1 MQNPFVLKAE
11 ASRSI
16 YDDPLQKFKFQ
27 VTMAGMPAGAGF
39 SKVGGTSDEVDVIE
53 YCEGMWD
60 NIHKLPGR
68 NKIGTLD
75 FERGMYAS
83 RDAEIMLLA
92 TRTNPSMRQTML
104 VEIKNRYGET
114 KRKYQLAEAWVSKV
128 QLSDLDAKSGDVAIE
143 KMTVAFEYFL
153 GTVA

>member
-1 MQNPFVLKAE
+1 MQNPFVMKAE

-16 YDDPLQKFKFQ
+16 NDDPLQKFKFQ

-68 NKIGTLD
+68 NKIGTID

-83 RDAEIMLLA
+83 RDAELMLLA
-92 TRTNPSMRQTML
+92 TRTDPSMRQTML
-104 VEIKNRYGET
+104 VEIKTVTVIRSASISLQKLGFLKLNFPT
-114 KRKYQLAEAWVSKV
+114 LTLLAV
-128 QLSDLDAKSGDVAIE
+128 
-143 KMTVAFEYFL
+143 M
-153 GTVA
+153 

>member
-1 MQNPFVLKAE
+1 M
-11 ASRSI
+11 SRSI

-83 RDAEIMLLA
+83 RDAELMLLS

-114 KRKYQLAEAWVSKV
+114 KRKYQLAEAWVAKV
-128 QLSDLDAKSGDVAIE
+128 ELSDLDATSGDVAIE

>member
-1 MQNPFVLKAE
+1 MNIFSINAL
-11 ASRSI
+11 ASRSVL
-16 YDDPLQKFKFQ
+16 DDPLQKFKYK
-27 VTMAGMPAGAGF
+27 VSISGMPVGAGF

-68 NKIGTLD
+68 NKIGTID

-83 RDAEIMLLA
+83 RDMEKLLLA
-92 TRTNPSMRQTML
+92 TRTNPNMRQTML
-104 VEIKNRYGET
+104 VEICNRYGVT

-128 QLSDLDAKSGDVAIE
+128 ELSDLDATSGDVAIE

>member
-1 MQNPFVLKAE
+1 MFSPFSIKAYAGRSVLE
-11 ASRSI
+11 
-16 YDDPLQKFKFQ
+16 DPLQKFKFK
-27 VTMAGMPAGAGF
+27 VSISGFPPGAGF

-75 FERGMYAS
+75 FERGEYAN
-83 RDAEIMLLA
+83 RDMEQALLN
-92 TRTNPSMRQTML
+92 TRTNPDMRQTML
-104 VEIKNRYGET
+104 VEICNRYGDV

-128 QLSDLDAKSGDVAIE
+128 ELSDLDATSGDVAIE

-153 GTVA
+153 GTV